1 MEKKTLTKE
10 DYDYWTEFR
19 SGIKN
24 RINNAELKRIS
35 KIHSIYFNHK
45 YNEPCTCNPKAIQA
59 YINDINKLYL
69 E

>member
-35 KIHSIYFNHK
+35 KIHSVYFNHK
-45 YNEPCTCNPKAIQA
+45 YNEPCTCNPKAIQS